1 MGRTGRYLLLLH
13 RRVILRGVGFWQ
25 HRWGERSLLAALA
38 ILIGAVAAFM
48 AAALHL
54 LVTQCE
60 KFGIWLTQTPKELH
74 ESAWLAVLLVL
85 PMIGLFI
92 SFLIQRYLGGPR
104 YAKSLS
110 PLILAL
116 SRRRTGIPFV
126 ETFNHLLSSGF
137 SVGFGG
143 SAGLEAP
150 SVLTGAAIGA
160 NCAGFLNIDRRR
172 RGLLLGCGAAAAIS
186 AIFDS
191 PIAGVLFAAEVLL
204 PEFSVS
210 ALVPMMMSSAVATVV
225 SHLIVQDNKF
235 FHAITD
241 TWRSD
246 AIPWYFICGIFCA
259 LIGVYV
265 IRAAYYTAEKLKR
278 CFRSPWKRLWAGG
291 SLLCVL
297 LLVFPLLRGQGYLYI
312 EKLFNGDLD
321 ALASSSPLLSGIDS
335 EPLLLVILFV
345 AVILLKVIVSV
356 LTVDSGGDGGIFA
369 PSMFI
374 GAFTGF
380 AFARVVNLTGI
391 IALQEFNFVA
401 VGMCGVFTAVMR
413 APLTGIFLIAEVT
426 GGYVLL
432 VPLMIVSSV
441 SYFVARF
448 FEPNSI
454 YRKALAESNL
464 LDEDR
469 DRAMLRRLTVR
480 VNINR
485 NYHALRPGDPMETVI
500 ELVERTHEEAFPVLD
515 EDGRLLGVVY
525 LERLRSV
532 MLNADVHDALLVFDL
547 MEPMAG
553 STLRP
558 DDDLAH
564 AMGKFDA
571 SGQDCLP
578 VCDEQGKFQG
588 FLFKGPI
595 FAKYR
600 RMVREADAF

>member
-1 MGRTGRYLLLLH
+1 MGQRRRYLVLIH
-13 RRVILRGVGFWQ
+13 RRIILQSVSFWQ
-25 HRWGERSLLAALA
+25 SRWGERSLLVTLS
-38 ILIGAVAAFM
+38 IVIGAVAAFM

-60 KFGIWLTQTPKELH
+60 KFGIWLTRAPEALH
-74 ESAWLAVLLVL
+74 EKAWLAVLFIL
-85 PMIGLFI
+85 PMIGLLV

-116 SRRRTGIPFV
+116 NRKRTGIPV
-126 ETFNHLLSSGF
+126 IEMFNHLLSSGF

-160 NCAGFLNIDRRR
+160 NTASFLNIDRRKR
-172 RGLLLGCGAAAAIS
+172 SLLLGCGAAAAIS

-225 SHLIVQDNKF
+225 SHLIVQENKF

-241 TWRSD
+241 TWRTD
-246 AIPWYFICGIFCA
+246 AIPLYFACGVICA
-259 LIGVYV
+259 LVGVYV
-265 IRAAYYTAEKLKR
+265 IRAAYFTGDKLKR

-291 SLLCVL
+291 SLLCMILVL
-297 LLVFPLLRGQGYLYI
+297 FPALRGQGYLYI
-312 EKLFNGDLD
+312 EMLFNGDLES
-321 ALASSSPLLSGIDS
+321 LAASSPLLAGIPS
-335 EPLLLVILFV
+335 RSLLLVILFA
-345 AVILLKVIVSV
+345 AVLVLKVIASV

-380 AFARVVNLTGI
+380 AFARLVNLTGI
-391 IALQEFNFVA
+391 VELQEFNFVA
-401 VGMCGVFTAVMR
+401 VGMCGVFTAVMH

-441 SYFVARF
+441 SF
-448 FEPNSI
+448 FTTRLFEANSI
-454 YRKALAESNL
+454 YRKALAENNL

-469 DRAMLRRLTVR
+469 DRSMLRRLTVR
-480 VNINR
+480 MNINR
-485 NYHALRPGDPMETVI
+485 NYHILRLNDSMETVV
-500 ELVERTHEEAFPVLD
+500 ELVERTHEETFPVLD
-515 EDGRLLGVVY
+515 DDGGLLGVVH
-525 LERLRSV
+525 LEKLRTV
-532 MLNADVHDALLVFDL
+532 MLNSGVHGALLVFDL
-547 MEPMAG
+547 MEPPVG
-553 STLRP
+553 KLLP
-558 DDDLAH
+558 DDDLAR
-564 AMGKFDA
+564 AMANFDA
-571 SGQDCLP
+571 CDHNQLP
-578 VCDEQGKFQG
+578 VCDSRGKFLG
-588 FLFKGPI
+588 FLFKAPI